1 MNEDQKTTAKESQ
14 KFREGMPFAEMMRKI
29 MGQKGADSSCAE
41 MIKKIMGSEK
51 EGCRKHCAE
60 MMQKISQWGGVKEER
75 KI

>member
-1 MNEDQKTTAKESQ
+1 
-14 KFREGMPFAEMMRKI
+14 
-29 MGQKGADSSCAE
+29 

-60 MMQKISQWGGVKEER
+60 MMQKISQWGGAKEER